1 MTIAQLAGEI
11 GATYA
16 QDEQSGNGA
25 LFDAA
30 AEAYSSGALQS
41 GDLEQL
47 LELAGSAAG
56 VAICAGAGAAALAPL
71 CAAAGK
77 TAGDLVSSFFGGGAR
92 PSSSDGAD
100 PHPWGELFAGK
111 EKALASVI
119 NASGGDPA
127 VSKQLRKL
135 VQTFYPFS
143 FVSEGGK
150 QFARLDLEPGVPY
163 TALPLAGGYIF
174 PFMPAYWL
182 SPLDFKEEL
191 NQYGDKIKVLKRESG
206 WVDRLVW
213 GLLVP
218 MRLGTTLQLD
228 AVAQAVKGDLGPNP
242 AGGAEEVLQRL
253 RLYLYP
259 VLEGEFKR
267 RASSILQAGKLQRQ
281 AKLVRQLEE
290 TTAELQKI
298 HGWSQSEAREAA
310 HELVLTIQTGDAV
323 LIQQAISELS
333 TSLAQQVADAAGKG
347 FFAPKFNVTAATTL
361 AASQRAPSPSPW
373 RWVAIGAGTLLT
385 AAGGLVAW
393 RVSKKKTPLP
403 PSLRYPLR

>member
-1 MTIAQLAGEI
+1 MSILQLSSEI

-16 QDEQSGNGA
+16 QDEQSGNGP

-30 AEAYSSGALQS
+30 AEAFSSGALQS

-47 LELAGSAAG
+47 LQLAGTAAG
-56 VAICAGAGAAALAPL
+56 VAICAGAGMAALAPL

-77 TAGDLVSSFFGGGAR
+77 TAADVVGTFFGNGAR

-100 PHPWGELFAGK
+100 PHPWAELFAGK
-111 EKALASVI
+111 DKALASML
-119 NASGGDPA
+119 NASGGDPD
-127 VSKQLRKL
+127 VSKALRKL

-143 FVSEGGK
+143 FVTEGGK
-150 QFARLDLEPGVPY
+150 QFARLDVEPGQPY

-182 SPLDFKEEL
+182 SPLDFKSEK
-191 NQYGDKIKVLKRESG
+191 NQYGDPIKVLKREKG

-218 MRLGTTLQLD
+218 MRIGTSLQLD
-228 AVAQAVKGDLGPNP
+228 AVAQAVKGDLGTNP

-253 RLYLYP
+253 RLYVFP

-267 RASSILQAGKLQRQ
+267 RAEAILQAGKMQRQ
-281 AKLVRQLEE
+281 GRLVRLLEE
-290 TTAELQKI
+290 TTDELQAI
-298 HGWSQSEAREAA
+298 HGWSESKAREAA
-310 HELVLTIQTGDAV
+310 HELVLTIQTGDPE
-323 LIQQAISELS
+323 LIQDAVSLLS
-333 TSLAQQVADAAGKG
+333 TSLAAQAADAAQKG
-347 FFAPKFNVTAATTL
+347 LFAPKFNVTAASIL
-361 AASQRAPSPSPW
+361 ATAPKEKGVSGW
-373 RWVAIGAGTLLT
+373 RVVAIGAGALLT

-393 RVSKKKTPLP
+393 RVSKKKPPLP
-403 PSLRYPLR
+403 PSLRHPLR

>member
-47 LELAGSAAG
+47 LEIAGTAAG

-77 TAGDLVSSFFGGGAR
+77 TAGDLVSTFFGGGAR
-92 PSSSDGAD
+92 PSSSDGSD
-100 PHPWGELFAGK
+100 PHPWAELFSGK
-111 EKALASVI
+111 DKALASVL
-119 NASGGDPA
+119 NASGGDLD

-143 FVSEGGK
+143 FVTEGGK

-242 AGGAEEVLQRL
+242 AGGADEVLQRL

-267 RASSILQAGKLQRQ
+267 RASAILQAGKLQRQ
-281 AKLVRQLEE
+281 ARLVRQLEE

-298 HGWSQSEAREAA
+298 HGWSESEAREAA

-323 LIQQAISELS
+323 LIQQAVSELS
-333 TSLAQQVADAAGKG
+333 TSFASQVSDAASKG

-361 AASQRAPSPSPW
+361 AAPQRAPSPW

-393 RVSKKKTPLP
+393 RVSKKKPPLP

>member
-41 GDLEQL
+41 GDLEQI
-47 LELAGSAAG
+47 LEIAGTAAG

-77 TAGDLVSSFFGGGAR
+77 TAGDLVSAFFGGGAR
-92 PSSSDGAD
+92 PSSSDGSD
-100 PHPWGELFAGK
+100 PHPWAELFSGK
-111 EKALASVI
+111 DKALASVL
-119 NASGGDPA
+119 NASGGDLD

-143 FVSEGGK
+143 FVTEGGK

-242 AGGAEEVLQRL
+242 AGGADEVLQRL

-267 RASSILQAGKLQRQ
+267 RASAILQAGKLQRQ
-281 AKLVRQLEE
+281 ARLVRQLEE

-323 LIQQAISELS
+323 LIQQAVSELS
-333 TSLAQQVADAAGKG
+333 TSFAQQVADAASKG

-361 AASQRAPSPSPW
+361 AAPQRAPSPW

-393 RVSKKKTPLP
+393 RVSKKKPPLP